1 MASGRANLGRSIS
14 RACGTR
20 RRICEIVKSAQGRQ
34 LIPALEGTGKYAYS
48 QRWKGLRNKTV
59 NPIVISWLVFACV
72 FGGVLLGMLLRRVL
86 PEHHLSTDSKDVVKL
101 GMGLIGTMAAL
112 VLALLIAS
120 AKSSFDT
127 QSNEVMEMSADFM
140 LLDRTLAHYGA
151 EAKEAR
157 DRIPITVAK
166 VLDQTW
172 SEDTYRSDKLDGAI
186 SAGAETFYEK
196 IQEID
201 PRSDFQRA
209 IYSQALQISLE
220 LGRKRALLLEQTGA
234 SISVPF
240 LVVLVFWL
248 AIIFTSFGLFAPGNS
263 TVIGVLFVCALSVAG
278 AIFLILELDQPIHG
292 LIQISSVPLRQA
304 LTHLG
309 R

>member
-1 MASGRANLGRSIS
+1 MWLSARAF
-14 RACGTR
+14 T
-20 RRICEIVKSAQGRQ
+20 SAWAPR
-34 LIPALEGTGKYAYS
+34 
-48 QRWKGLRNKTV
+48 
-59 NPIVISWLVFACV
+59 
-72 FGGVLLGMLLRRVL
+72 
-86 PEHHLSTDSKDVVKL
+86 
-101 GMGLIGTMAAL
+101 
-112 VLALLIAS
+112 
-120 AKSSFDT
+120 
-127 QSNEVMEMSADFM
+127 
-140 LLDRTLAHYGA
+140 
-151 EAKEAR
+151 
-157 DRIPITVAK
+157 
-166 VLDQTW
+166 

-186 SAGAETFYEK
+186 SAGAKTFYEK
-196 IQEID
+196 IQQID

-209 IYSQALQISLE
+209 IYNQALQVSLD

-248 AIIFTSFGLFAPGNS
+248 AMIFMSFGLFAPGNS

-292 LIQISSVPLRQA
+292 LIQISSVPLREA